1 MPPWTGCYVA
11 TSRPPAA
18 ATLQRRSPERP
29 AWPGRAST
37 HEPTGRE
44 TNARLPYQHLAEEFQ
59 RRLDNLRATE
69 AVPDPRERQIARLKD
84 ENTKLREHIQE
95 CDARIEELTQF
106 KDRALSQLA
115 AQHQEILRL
124 RRAAD
129 SPDNIHNLPT
139 AKKPRVVGPHD

>member
-1 MPPWTGCYVA
+1 MPPWTSCYAA

-18 ATLQRRSPERP
+18 ATSRRSLERP
-29 AWPGRAST
+29 GWPGRAST

-44 TNARLPYQHLAEEFQ
+44 TNARGH
-59 RRLDNLRATE
+59 
-69 AVPDPRERQIARLKD
+69 IS
-84 ENTKLREHIQE
+84 NTKLRERIQE

-106 KDRALSQLA
+106 KDRGLSQLA
-115 AQHQEILRL
+115 AQHQDILRL

-139 AKKPRVVGPHD
+139 AQKAEGCRTT